1 MTKTLK
7 QKAKERRVDSKHT
20 GIARRFA
27 VGRGRCAG
35 VGDESRME
43 VLSRNDQRGKVGSRI
58 VRHGYVRIEF
68 GRGESKELLLLRR
81 LV

>member
-1 MTKTLK
+1 
-7 QKAKERRVDSKHT
+7 
-20 GIARRFA
+20 
-27 VGRGRCAG
+27 
-35 VGDESRME
+35 ME